1 MRYSDNLYDV
11 RDGKEEDRQGSRK
24 RSFSCA
30 ATAIIDSWTSG
41 TNPHEIAYLTPGTY
55 TLTEATAPSGYEVA
69 ENVSFSV
76 ADNGQVQHVTIVTT
90 IITAAGAIVLAWG
103 VFEFASAYQSR
114 DTAQQTDSLKKVV
127 AGILMCLAPTI
138 INLLK

>member
-1 MRYSDNLYDV
+1 MKIPEAINSRLQSRRFGERSPGRFALYRKEDHMNQIMKRNGKRNKVKNRKYDYAAMITMAVLLLMPMNAFAAAQVQGKINNLY
-11 RDGKEEDRQGSRK
+11 S
-24 RSFSCA
+24 
-30 ATAIIDSWTSG
+30 
-41 TNPHEIAYLTPGTY
+41 
-55 TLTEATAPSGYEVA
+55 
-69 ENVSFSV
+69 
-76 ADNGQVQHVTIVTT
+76 IVTT

-103 VFEFASAYQSR
+103 VFEFSSAYQSR

>member
-1 MRYSDNLYDV
+1 MNQILK
-11 RDGKEEDRQGSRK
+11 RDGKRNR
-24 RSFSCA
+24 RYFFTTVITMA
-30 ATAIIDSWTSG
+30 ALLLMPMNAF
-41 TNPHEIAYLTPGTY
+41 A
-55 TLTEATAPSGYEVA
+55 AA
-69 ENVSFSV
+69 
-76 ADNGQVQHVTIVTT
+76 QVQGKINNLYSIVTT

>member
-1 MRYSDNLYDV
+1 MNLIQKKANMKFNREAMVTALATMALLLMTPMNAFAAAQVQGKINNLY
-11 RDGKEEDRQGSRK
+11 S
-24 RSFSCA
+24 
-30 ATAIIDSWTSG
+30 
-41 TNPHEIAYLTPGTY
+41 
-55 TLTEATAPSGYEVA
+55 
-69 ENVSFSV
+69 
-76 ADNGQVQHVTIVTT
+76 IVTT

>member
-1 MRYSDNLYDV
+1 M
-11 RDGKEEDRQGSRK
+11 
-24 RSFSCA
+24 
-30 ATAIIDSWTSG
+30 
-41 TNPHEIAYLTPGTY
+41 
-55 TLTEATAPSGYEVA
+55 A

-114 DTAQQTDSLKKVV
+114 DTAQQTDSLKKIV
-127 AGILMCLAPTI
+127 AGILMCLALTI
-138 INLLK
+138 INLL

>member
-1 MRYSDNLYDV
+1 MNLIQKKANMKFNWESMVTVLATMALLLTTPMNAFAAAQVQGKINNLY
-11 RDGKEEDRQGSRK
+11 S
-24 RSFSCA
+24 
-30 ATAIIDSWTSG
+30 
-41 TNPHEIAYLTPGTY
+41 
-55 TLTEATAPSGYEVA
+55 
-69 ENVSFSV
+69 
-76 ADNGQVQHVTIVTT
+76 IVTT

>member
-1 MRYSDNLYDV
+1 MNQFL
-11 RDGKEEDRQGSRK
+11 KTEKK
-24 RSFSCA
+24 RNPKALMTMLVTMTLLAMAPMNAFA
-30 ATAIIDSWTSG
+30 AA
-41 TNPHEIAYLTPGTY
+41 
-55 TLTEATAPSGYEVA
+55 
-69 ENVSFSV
+69 
-76 ADNGQVQHVTIVTT
+76 QVQGKINTLYSIVTT

>member
-1 MRYSDNLYDV
+1 MNKMTNHEGQSARKRWGTVWLVLFTALMMTPMTAFAASQVQAKINNLY
-11 RDGKEEDRQGSRK
+11 Q
-24 RSFSCA
+24 
-30 ATAIIDSWTSG
+30 
-41 TNPHEIAYLTPGTY
+41 
-55 TLTEATAPSGYEVA
+55 
-69 ENVSFSV
+69 
-76 ADNGQVQHVTIVTT
+76 IVTT

-127 AGILMCLAPTI
+127 AGILMCLATTI

>member
-1 MRYSDNLYDV
+1 MNKILRAEGKKRDKRCQMTALVTMALLIMAPMNAFAAAQVQGKINNLY
-11 RDGKEEDRQGSRK
+11 S
-24 RSFSCA
+24 
-30 ATAIIDSWTSG
+30 
-41 TNPHEIAYLTPGTY
+41 
-55 TLTEATAPSGYEVA
+55 
-69 ENVSFSV
+69 
-76 ADNGQVQHVTIVTT
+76 IVTT

-138 INLLK
+138 ISLLK

>member
-1 MRYSDNLYDV
+1 MKIPEAINGRLQSRRFGERSPGRFALYRKEDHMNQIMKRNGKRNKVKNRKYDYAAMITMAVLLLMPMNAFAAAQVQGKINNRYS
-11 RDGKEEDRQGSRK
+11 
-24 RSFSCA
+24 
-30 ATAIIDSWTSG
+30 
-41 TNPHEIAYLTPGTY
+41 
-55 TLTEATAPSGYEVA
+55 
-69 ENVSFSV
+69 
-76 ADNGQVQHVTIVTT
+76 IVTT

>member
-1 MRYSDNLYDV
+1 MNQILKKNGKRNRRCVFATVITMAVLMLMPMNAFAAAQVQGKINNLY
-11 RDGKEEDRQGSRK
+11 S
-24 RSFSCA
+24 
-30 ATAIIDSWTSG
+30 
-41 TNPHEIAYLTPGTY
+41 
-55 TLTEATAPSGYEVA
+55 
-69 ENVSFSV
+69 
-76 ADNGQVQHVTIVTT
+76 IVTT

>member
-1 MRYSDNLYDV
+1 MNMTQKKENRKINFEAMVISLTTMALLLMAPMNAFAAAQVQGKINNLY
-11 RDGKEEDRQGSRK
+11 S
-24 RSFSCA
+24 
-30 ATAIIDSWTSG
+30 
-41 TNPHEIAYLTPGTY
+41 
-55 TLTEATAPSGYEVA
+55 
-69 ENVSFSV
+69 
-76 ADNGQVQHVTIVTT
+76 IVTT

>member
-1 MRYSDNLYDV
+1 MNLIQKKENWKINRGAMVTALATMALLLMTPMNAFAAAQVQGKINNLY
-11 RDGKEEDRQGSRK
+11 S
-24 RSFSCA
+24 
-30 ATAIIDSWTSG
+30 
-41 TNPHEIAYLTPGTY
+41 
-55 TLTEATAPSGYEVA
+55 
-69 ENVSFSV
+69 
-76 ADNGQVQHVTIVTT
+76 IVTT

>member
-1 MRYSDNLYDV
+1 MNKILRSKGKKRDRRGLKTVLATMTILAMIPMNAFAAAQVQGKINNLY
-11 RDGKEEDRQGSRK
+11 S
-24 RSFSCA
+24 
-30 ATAIIDSWTSG
+30 
-41 TNPHEIAYLTPGTY
+41 
-55 TLTEATAPSGYEVA
+55 
-69 ENVSFSV
+69 
-76 ADNGQVQHVTIVTT
+76 IVTT

>member
-1 MRYSDNLYDV
+1 MNKILRAEGKKRDKRCQMTALVTMALLIMTPMNAFAAAQVQGKINNLY
-11 RDGKEEDRQGSRK
+11 S
-24 RSFSCA
+24 
-30 ATAIIDSWTSG
+30 
-41 TNPHEIAYLTPGTY
+41 
-55 TLTEATAPSGYEVA
+55 
-69 ENVSFSV
+69 
-76 ADNGQVQHVTIVTT
+76 IVTT

>member
-1 MRYSDNLYDV
+1 MNKILRAEGKKRDKRCQMTALVTMALLIMAPMNAFAAAQVQGKINNLY
-11 RDGKEEDRQGSRK
+11 S
-24 RSFSCA
+24 
-30 ATAIIDSWTSG
+30 
-41 TNPHEIAYLTPGTY
+41 
-55 TLTEATAPSGYEVA
+55 
-69 ENVSFSV
+69 
-76 ADNGQVQHVTIVTT
+76 IVTT

-103 VFEFASAYQSR
+103 VFEFACAYQSR

>member
-1 MRYSDNLYDV
+1 MRRPGDCSSGAFHFRLLQRLAAPMLSERNHMNQMTNHDDSLIRKKRRRVLVALLFTALMMTPMTVFAASQVQAKINNLY
-11 RDGKEEDRQGSRK
+11 Q
-24 RSFSCA
+24 
-30 ATAIIDSWTSG
+30 
-41 TNPHEIAYLTPGTY
+41 
-55 TLTEATAPSGYEVA
+55 
-69 ENVSFSV
+69 
-76 ADNGQVQHVTIVTT
+76 IVTT

-127 AGILMCLAPTI
+127 AGILMCLATTI

>member
-1 MRYSDNLYDV
+1 MNKILRAEGKKRDKRCQMTALVTMALLIMAPMNAFAAAQVQGKINNLYSI
-11 RDGKEEDRQGSRK
+11 G
-24 RSFSCA
+24 
-30 ATAIIDSWTSG
+30 
-41 TNPHEIAYLTPGTY
+41 
-55 TLTEATAPSGYEVA
+55 
-69 ENVSFSV
+69 
-76 ADNGQVQHVTIVTT
+76 TT

>member
-1 MRYSDNLYDV
+1 MIGISIIEAALRRVTLRSALLYPNRTKENGRMNKILRAKGKKRDKRGLMTVLVTMALLAMIPMNAFAAAQVQGKINNLY
-11 RDGKEEDRQGSRK
+11 S
-24 RSFSCA
+24 
-30 ATAIIDSWTSG
+30 
-41 TNPHEIAYLTPGTY
+41 
-55 TLTEATAPSGYEVA
+55 
-69 ENVSFSV
+69 
-76 ADNGQVQHVTIVTT
+76 IVTT

>member
-1 MRYSDNLYDV
+1 MNLIQKKANMKFNWESMVTALATMALLMMTPMNAFAAAQVQGKINNLY
-11 RDGKEEDRQGSRK
+11 S
-24 RSFSCA
+24 
-30 ATAIIDSWTSG
+30 
-41 TNPHEIAYLTPGTY
+41 
-55 TLTEATAPSGYEVA
+55 
-69 ENVSFSV
+69 
-76 ADNGQVQHVTIVTT
+76 IVTT

>member
-1 MRYSDNLYDV
+1 MSIIFWYDEDNEFGDKLD
-11 RDGKEEDRQGSRK
+11 DIS
-24 RSFSCA
+24 
-30 ATAIIDSWTSG
+30 I
-41 TNPHEIAYLTPGTY
+41 P
-55 TLTEATAPSGYEVA
+55 EVKVYA
-69 ENVSFSV
+69 L
-76 ADNGQVQHVTIVTT
+76 T

>member
-1 MRYSDNLYDV
+1 MNKSLRAEGKKRDKRCQMTALVTMALLIMAPMNAFAAAQVQGKINNLY
-11 RDGKEEDRQGSRK
+11 S
-24 RSFSCA
+24 
-30 ATAIIDSWTSG
+30 
-41 TNPHEIAYLTPGTY
+41 
-55 TLTEATAPSGYEVA
+55 
-69 ENVSFSV
+69 
-76 ADNGQVQHVTIVTT
+76 IVTT

>member
-1 MRYSDNLYDV
+1 MNKILRAEGKKRDKRCQMTALVTMALLIMAPMNAFAAAQVQGKINNLY
-11 RDGKEEDRQGSRK
+11 S
-24 RSFSCA
+24 
-30 ATAIIDSWTSG
+30 
-41 TNPHEIAYLTPGTY
+41 
-55 TLTEATAPSGYEVA
+55 
-69 ENVSFSV
+69 
-76 ADNGQVQHVTIVTT
+76 IVTT
-90 IITAAGAIVLAWG
+90 IIPAAGAIVLAWG